1 MASLH
6 EVWRHS
12 CGEVPKTNKCFCIK
26 LWVWIHFA
34 INNILDSTFFFSLFR
49 VDDVICSSLLLFVLS
64 KSVWDVSIRYE
75 LSFLLVYRQ
84 FYSVALL
91 KKKCSL
97 KWEGKFYITSMFFDL
112 NYKQGYHFVSIFE
125 GCAQFA
131 IEIF

>member
-1 MASLH
+1 M
-6 EVWRHS
+6 
-12 CGEVPKTNKCFCIK
+12 
-26 LWVWIHFA
+26 
-34 INNILDSTFFFSLFR
+34 FFSFTFR
-49 VDDVICSSLLLFVLS
+49 SFKISLGCFNSL
-64 KSVWDVSIRYE
+64 RT
-75 LSFLLVYRQ
+75 FLPFGLPPV
-84 FYSVALL
+84 YSVALL